1 MILPKY
7 RAWDY
12 DDKKMWKVI
21 AMSES
26 IYGDCED
33 SYIKVC
39 EFDKS
44 PMDKETDIRLS
55 FNFDLMQFTGL
66 YDKNG
71 KEIYEGDIVNFV
83 YFDTTGGHRDD
94 REYKGVVKFQSGIYE
109 IWRNND
115 SEFFESD
122 GPFILNHAWLQD
134 DEFEVI
140 GNIFEHKHL
149 LEG

>member
-1 MILPKY
+1 MKLPKY
-7 RAWDY
+7 RAWDH
-12 DDKKMWKVI
+12 DDKKMWKVVT
-21 AMSES
+21 MSES

-71 KEIYEGDIVNFV
+71 KEIYEGDIVRIK
-83 YFDTTGGHRDD
+83 GHALQRDKRGIGID
-94 REYKGVVKFQSGIYE
+94 IDGNYVVK
-109 IWRNND
+109 W
-115 SEFFESD
+115 SEKMELILAPSPESKE
-122 GPFILNHAWLQD
+122 GWLLSKNLHYI
-134 DEFEVI
+134 EVI
-140 GNIFEHKHL
+140 GNIYENPE
-149 LEG
+149 LEESK